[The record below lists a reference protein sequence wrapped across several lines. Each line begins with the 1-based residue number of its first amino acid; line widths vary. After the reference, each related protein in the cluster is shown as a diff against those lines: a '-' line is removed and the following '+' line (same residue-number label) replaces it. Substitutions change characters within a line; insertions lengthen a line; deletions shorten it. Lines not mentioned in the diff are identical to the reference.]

1 MLHKF
6 LQMQQD
12 QLDALAL
19 EKQAQ
24 EQRRELERERYSG
37 LKFFHDSLRQQSSTT
52 ALGFQNRT
60 AMQTQLGIL
69 LDSQE
74 QELVLSELEL
84 QATHKKMLA
93 QFGKVKGL
101 QGLQNKRLQVKRH
114 KEKKQEQYQLDDW
127 LGGRR
132 NNR

>member
-1 MLHKF
+1 MLEQF

-12 QLDALAL
+12 QLDTLGVQ
-19 EKQAQ
+19 KQAQ
-24 EQRRELERERYSG
+24 EQRHQLEQSRYDG
-37 LKFFHDSLRQQSSTT
+37 LKFFHDSLRQSRTSN

-60 AMQTQLGIL
+60 AMQGLLGIL

-74 QELVLSELEL
+74 QELALSDLEL
-84 QATHKKMLA
+84 KAKQRELLA

-101 QGLQNKRLQVKRH
+101 QRLQKNRSQLRLK

-127 LGGRR
+127 LGGRTPPV
-132 NNR
+132 